1 MFAQLL
7 PLSLWRAAVLERGAC
22 HRLGPA
28 VVPPPLGEDGCEQ
41 SCQVRVPWAGSL
53 AEECVEEYS
62 SDGLSLDLLLT
73 TFLLKGLEGRLF
85 TDRLQREAGPVF
97 LFPLRPAPLA
107 LTLLAGRG
115 S

>member
-1 MFAQLL
+1 M
-7 PLSLWRAAVLERGAC
+7 LERGAC

-53 AEECVEEYS
+53 EEECVDVYS
-62 SDGLSLDLLLT
+62 SHGLSLDLLLT
-73 TFLLKGLEGRLF
+73 TLLLRGLEGPF
-85 TDRLQREAGPVF
+85 FADRLQREAGPVF

-107 LTLLAGRG
+107 LRLLAGRG